1 MPPIK
6 KRKPLPY
13 RRGVG
18 IALID
23 DRGRVFVGSD
33 TGLVYAIDAQ
43 SGCYHWAFAADAS
56 VRTGIAIGASDFT
69 AGGAL
74 IYFGDIRGTVYAV
87 DARSGVLAWRE
98 RVDTHNLARITGT
111 PVLAGGRLYVP
122 VSGVGEEAQ
131 AKNPNYECCTF
142 RGSVVALDADAGTV
156 IWKAF
161 SIAEAPRKVGTRA
174 NGLDEYA
181 PADRKSTRLNSSHTD
196 ISRMPS
202 SA

>member
-1 MPPIK
+1 M
-6 KRKPLPY
+6 L
-13 RRGVG
+13 
-18 IALID
+18 L
-23 DRGRVFVGSD
+23 
-33 TGLVYAIDAQ
+33 
-43 SGCYHWAFAADAS
+43 
-56 VRTGIAIGASDFT
+56 T

-142 RGSVVALDADAGTV
+142 RGSVVALDADALLR
-156 IWKAF
+156 AM
-161 SIAEAPRKVGTRA
+161 AAPLRNPAHVVGA
-174 NGLDEYA
+174 
-181 PADRKSTRLNSSHTD
+181 SSHVEPGMRGEHD
-196 ISRMPS
+196 RWSKIIRE
-202 SA
+202 ANIKIEG